1 MARRVIATLTCSISF
16 QRKLATVL
24 RYSEAVAG
32 APPGAATFQ
41 PEDLLRLDRWALA
54 LLLGGEPGCVPLED
68 VAGAL
73 APEALAGLAGRVP
86 AGTAAHLLATR
97 PAADRDAARRR
108 VTAGAFWLLV
118 YLLAPDRWDSLSRA
132 EELPPPIV
140 EALPAGRRVLEV
152 AAGSGRLTCLLA
164 GRADLMVA
172 VEPSAPLRALLRR
185 RAPGAMVVGGL
196 GQALPVRDGWADLVV
211 SCAAFGPDGPWG
223 GEAVCAELERCAAPG
238 GAVALL
244 GPEQPAWFEA
254 RGYRR
259 THFRAVRRR
268 APDELA
274 AFFGPRLQPPCELL
288 LKRL

>member
-1 MARRVIATLTCSISF
+1 MRCSISL

-54 LLLGGEPGCVPLED
+54 LLLGGEPGCVPVDD
-68 VAGAL
+68 VASAL
-73 APEALAGLAGRVP
+73 DADSLARLAGRVP
-86 AGTAAHLLATR
+86 ASIADALLEAR
-97 PAADRDAARRR
+97 PAPDRDGARRR
-108 VTAGAFWLLV
+108 VTRGAFWLLV
-118 YLLAPDRWDSLSRA
+118 YLLEPDRWDALSRA
-132 EELPPPIV
+132 EELPASIV
-140 EALPAGRRVLEV
+140 EALPTGRRVLEV

-164 GRADLMVA
+164 GRPELVLVA

-185 RAPGAMVVGGL
+185 RVPEAKVVAGL

-211 SCAAFGPDGPWG
+211 SCAAFGPDEPWG
-223 GEAVCAELERCAAPG
+223 GERVCAELERCAAPG
-238 GAVALL
+238 GTVALV

-254 RGYRR
+254 RGYRQ
-259 THFRAVRRR
+259 THFRAGRRR

-274 AFFGPRLQPPCELL
+274 DFFGPRLQPPCELL